1 MKHNK
6 KVALVALSLATVV
19 LMSGAAGIAQ
29 ADKHE
34 GRDNNQGMR
43 QMRHAGQNKGEHL
56 NKRLSQAVVDGKIT
70 EDQKNEIIEKMKQN
84 HEQIK
89 QNRQIE
95 DKSERHNAMKSMR
108 DQMKQWL
115 QDKGI
120 DPTVVL
126 PRPFFNR

>member
-29 ADKHE
+29 ADNHE
-34 GRDNNQGMR
+34 GIEHRAE
-43 QMRHAGQNKGEHL
+43 MRHMRHHGQDRIENL
-56 NKRLSQAVVDGKIT
+56 NKRLSQAVTDGKIT
-70 EDQKNEIIEKMKQN
+70 EEQKNQIIEKMKLN
-84 HEQIK
+84 HEQIQ

-95 DKSERHNAMKSMR
+95 DKSERHDAMRSLR

-120 DPTVVL
+120 DPKVIL
-126 PRPFFNR
+126 PRPFFNK

>member
-19 LMSGAAGIAQ
+19 LMSGAATVAQ
-29 ADKHE
+29 ADSNE
-34 GRDNNQGMR
+34 GSEHRAEMR
-43 QMRHAGQNKGEHL
+43 QMRHAGQNKAEHL
-56 NKRLSQAVVDGKIT
+56 NRRLSQAVTDGKIT
-70 EDQKNEIIEKMKQN
+70 EEQKNQIIEKMKQN
-84 HEQIK
+84 HEQIE

-95 DKSERHNAMKSMR
+95 DKSERHDAMRSLR

-120 DPTVVL
+120 DPKAFL